1 VRRRPESSR
10 RGVSIS
16 DPRPLT
22 GLRVCYF
29 GRYDPHY
36 SRNIITAKCLRR
48 AGAEVVSIRDDRS
61 LALRTPTL
69 LRRALQ
75 TGFDA
80 VIVGFRAHSDMLP
93 ARWLAARRGVPLIF
107 DPLVSRYEER
117 VVDRALVRPSSPL
130 AGWYR
135 VTDRTA
141 CRAAD
146 RILLETNEQIA
157 YFSRSF
163 ALPVSR
169 FRRLWL
175 GADDEVMRPVQTARP
190 TEVFTVFFY
199 GRFSPLHGAEYI
211 VRAAADLE
219 RRHEAARFV
228 LVGGGQTYEKARA
241 LAASLGVST
250 ILFRPPVP
258 YAELAIGMAQADV
271 CLGSFGTTA
280 RAERVIPNKVF
291 DALAAGRPVLSADT
305 PGVREALTHGDT
317 AWLCPSGNSEA
328 IADALVELKRNP
340 DLRRSLAEKG
350 HELFRARFSLEAIT
364 ADLGG
369 IIRELLS

>member
-1 VRRRPESSR
+1 LT
-10 RGVSIS
+10 S

-29 GRYDPHY
+29 GRYDSHY

-48 AGAEVVSIRDDRS
+48 AGADVVSIRDDHS

-69 LRRALQ
+69 LRRALA

-80 VIVGFRAHSDMLP
+80 IVVGFRAHSDMLS
-93 ARWLAARRGVPLIF
+93 ARWLATRRGVPLIF

-135 VTDRTA
+135 VTDWTA

-146 RILLETNEQIA
+146 RILLETGEQIS
-157 YFSRSF
+157 YFSRTF

-175 GADDEVMRPVQTARP
+175 GADDEVMRPTPAARP
-190 TEVFTVFFY
+190 PEVFTVFFY
-199 GRFSPLHGAEYI
+199 GRFSPLHGAEHI

-219 RRHEAARFV
+219 RRQEAARFV

-241 LAASLGVST
+241 LATRLGVST
-250 ILFRPPVP
+250 IVFRPPVP
-258 YAELAIGMAQADV
+258 YAELAIGMGEADV

-291 DALAAGRPVLSADT
+291 DALAAGRPVLTADT
-305 PGVREALTHGDT
+305 PGARETLTHGST
-317 AWLCPSGNSEA
+317 AWLCPSGNGEA
-328 IADALVELKRNP
+328 IADAIVELKRDP
-340 DLRRSLAEKG
+340 DLRRSLAENG
-350 HELFRARFSLEAIT
+350 HELFKARFSLDAIT
-364 ADLGG
+364 RDLGD
-369 IIRELLS
+369 IVRELVS